1 MGFFI
6 RKAGREYDKCKKT
19 KAIYSTGSGVALTKE
34 DMEKRKRKIK
44 RLEQINENYSRI
56 TEDEFENPY
65 RIQAL
70 ALIAKDEDIPEE
82 LLKQIKEFEA
92 NVTLHNQKV
101 GEES

>member
-1 MGFFI
+1 MTKSKKPKPFI
-6 RKAGREYDKCKKT
+6 AP
-19 KAIYSTGSGVALTKE
+19 GSEVALTKE
-34 DMEKRKRKIK
+34 EMEKRKRKIK

-82 LLKQIKEFEA
+82 LLKQIKEFEE